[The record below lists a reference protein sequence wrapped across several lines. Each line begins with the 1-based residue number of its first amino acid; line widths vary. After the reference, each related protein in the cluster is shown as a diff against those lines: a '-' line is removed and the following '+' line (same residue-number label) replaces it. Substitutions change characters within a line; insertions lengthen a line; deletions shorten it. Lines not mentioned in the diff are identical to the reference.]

1 MGRKK
6 LTTCPHKSV
15 KEQGAQAG
23 YEAAAWVPH
32 VGANLPR
39 VCGVITGPV
48 VGFQWATK
56 FKIRPTHTVI
66 FFSFLVSI
74 FYLIY
79 MFKPNSD
86 PVLNSKSKLNA
97 QPKKISMNAHI
108 FMITYLLTI
117 IFIKVSAPKTY
128 NKE

>member
-66 FFSFLVSI
+66 FFFFSGFYFLFNLHVQTKFRSSFKLQI
-74 FYLIY
+74 QTKCTTQKDQHECTHIYDYL
-79 MFKPNSD
+79 F
-86 PVLNSKSKLNA
+86 
-97 QPKKISMNAHI
+97 
-108 FMITYLLTI
+108 TYYYI
-117 IFIKVSAPKTY
+117 H
-128 NKE
+128 